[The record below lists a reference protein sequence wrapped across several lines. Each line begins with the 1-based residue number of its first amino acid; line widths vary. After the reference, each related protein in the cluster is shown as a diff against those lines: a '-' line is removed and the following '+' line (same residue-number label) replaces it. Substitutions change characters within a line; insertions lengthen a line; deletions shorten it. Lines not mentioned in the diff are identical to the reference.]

1 MHENSHMAIWVF
13 KIPNNVRLREGM
25 GKEQKERGECRLEV
39 LDSED
44 EREGKRG
51 TQTKFVQ
58 VLQVGL
64 PHDARG
70 V

>member
-1 MHENSHMAIWVF
+1 MAIWVF

-44 EREGKRG
+44 EREGKERD
-51 TQTKFVQ
+51 TNQICPSAPSRPT
-58 VLQVGL
+58 
-64 PHDARG
+64 A
-70 V
+70 